1 MHVIYKSIKAKSFNC
16 TLGTMTKLKIS
27 VLKTVRPPLWKC
39 SVADFLCEHGALS
52 ASVNNLLSLYPCY
65 PSTRLGR
72 QYTSHLKYK

>member
-39 SVADFLCEHGALS
+39 KVSLIS
-52 ASVNNLLSLYPCY
+52 YVNMEPY
-65 PSTRLGR
+65 RL
-72 QYTSHLKYK
+72 QLITY